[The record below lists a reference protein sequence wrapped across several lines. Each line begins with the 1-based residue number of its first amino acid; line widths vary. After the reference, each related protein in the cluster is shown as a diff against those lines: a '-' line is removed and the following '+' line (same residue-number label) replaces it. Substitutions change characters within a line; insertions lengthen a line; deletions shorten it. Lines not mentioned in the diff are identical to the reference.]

1 MPIRMELLEQLK
13 REHKEVQDLLEKA
26 EATGE
31 GAEKTREQLADKLK
45 EKLLPHSKAEEKVL
59 YARLADE
66 EESRDLIAEAKDE
79 HQEDE
84 QLLKELLS
92 TETDAPEWIQTLKKL
107 RDAVAHH
114 VQEEEDEIFVKA
126 ESLINPEEMDELLL
140 LYREEKERFTAL

>member
-1 MPIRMELLEQLK
+1 MELLEQLK

-31 GAEKTREQLADKLK
+31 GAKKTREQLAEKIK

-66 EESRDLIAEAKDE
+66 EESRDLIVEAKDE
-79 HQEDE
+79 HQEAE

-92 TETDAPEWIQTLKKL
+92 TETHAPEWIQTLKKL

-114 VQEEEDEIFVKA
+114 VQEEEDETFVKA
-126 ESLINPEEMDELLL
+126 ESTIAPEEMDELLL
-140 LYREEKERFTAL
+140 QYREEKERFTAL